1 MHREMMNSIGPV
13 ILKSIQ
19 SCIEAPPEFTRLQN
33 SLEELKLFT
42 ALCDFDHN
50 NLMIDEVVQLLVT
63 NTKLVMNPLEFSAI
77 IPPLTDQQS
86 SVSNLTL
93 TIHMEESEE
102 SIEQGV
108 VLLDCLPLQQILSFA
123 TPYWDGNR
131 EDVCVGVQCY
141 KALMELIAAH
151 GASIQKGYN
160 DILKLV
166 ISIIFFGLADG
177 DQVRL
182 RSLFHSR
189 TASLSLSLRTVVCG
203 FPPRSC
209 EVSWVQWSRRVSC
222 GPCRWRMC
230 VVTPTCVLKRWIMAR
245 SNRSAT
251 PISRRSS
258 SH

>member
-102 SIEQGV
+102 SVEQGV

-166 ISIIFFGLADG
+166 ISIIFFGLANG

-209 EVSWVQWSRRVSC
+209 EVSWVQWSRRVY
-222 GPCRWRMC
+222 
-230 VVTPTCVLKRWIMAR
+230 
-245 SNRSAT
+245 
-251 PISRRSS
+251 
-258 SH
+258 

>member
-1 MHREMMNSIGPV
+1 MMNSIGPV

-63 NTKLVMNPLEFSAI
+63 NTKLVMNPLQFSA
-77 IPPLTDQQS
+77 

-102 SIEQGV
+102 SVEQGV

-166 ISIIFFGLADG
+166 ISIIFFGLVDG

-209 EVSWVQWSRRVSC
+209 EVSWVQWSRHVSC
-222 GPCRWRMC
+222 GPCRGRLC
-230 VVTPTCVLKRWIMAR
+230 EDTPPSVLKGWIMA
-245 SNRSAT
+245 
-251 PISRRSS
+251 
-258 SH
+258 